1 MQELLN
7 KTIYIIEVNRKI
19 LDDSLHFI
27 IISNLK
33 HFQTH

>member
-7 KTIYIIEVNRKI
+7 EAVYIIEVNRKI

-27 IISNLK
+27 IITILR